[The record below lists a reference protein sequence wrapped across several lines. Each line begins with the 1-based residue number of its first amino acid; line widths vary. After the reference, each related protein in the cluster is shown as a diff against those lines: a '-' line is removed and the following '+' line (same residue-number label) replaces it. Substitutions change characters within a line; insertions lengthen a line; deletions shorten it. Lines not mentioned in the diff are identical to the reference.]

1 MDKYL
6 EKIKELKVEI
16 KNKEEELCYIEDEI
30 SMNENKYKELNKAI
44 GNESVKMKDTFST
57 KKDLEHKIKNQKKI
71 KRDFIINFF
80 FNYASP
86 FTYGIIFTSII
97 LQIIFPVPLEIF
109 IKIFAV
115 FSALS
120 VPGWLLSLVLSEEN
134 NGYFKTKK
142 YIKSMNIED
151 IENDIEKQKEKV
163 NSIDYL
169 KNIIEKKL
177 EELNLNKE
185 TIKREI
191 NNKLCEIIN
200 IEKAREKAINKCL
213 VDNPEVND
221 LFNQEYIK
229 LENDE
234 TIKNEKQFV
243 KCKKSTNGIN

>member
-16 KNKEEELCYIEDEI
+16 KNLEEGLCYIEDEI
-30 SMNENKYKELNKAI
+30 SMNENKHKELNKAI
-44 GNESVKMKDTFST
+44 GNESVKMKDSFST
-57 KKDLEHKIKNQKKI
+57 KKDLEHKIKNIKKL
-71 KRDFIINFF
+71 KHKFIINFF
-80 FNYASP
+80 FNDVSP
-86 FTYGIIFTSII
+86 FICIFIFSGIILPII
-97 LQIIFPVPLEIF
+97 LHLPF
-109 IKIFAV
+109 KIFLYIFFSV
-115 FSALS
+115 FSVPFWRLS
-120 VPGWLLSLVLSEEN
+120 FILSEDN

-142 YIKSMNIED
+142 YIKSMNMED

-191 NNKLCEIIN
+191 NNKLCEITN

-229 LENDE
+229 LESDE

-243 KCKKSTNGIN
+243 KCRKNTNNMIK